1 MKKIIFILLS
11 VSMLCFLG
19 ACNAE
24 RPTQIEVTNMPN
36 SSSKVVAT
44 SETTRNPVSPSPNST
59 SDAAT
64 MPPSDSEFI
73 LTQIL
78 LVERIPLVQ
87 TLQLGVSQIPIVWD
101 NFVEF

>member
-24 RPTQIEVTNMPN
+24 RPTRIEVTNMPN

-64 MPPSDSEFI
+64 MPPSDSEFNI
-73 LTQIL
+73 DPDTIGGTNSFGADPSIWCGPDPD
-78 LVERIPLVQ
+78 RM
-87 TLQLGVSQIPIVWD
+87 G
-101 NFVEF
+101 